1 MRITAV
7 EEYGLRCLL
16 ALARKGPE
24 GQLSISEIA
33 SAEGLSVPYASKLLA
48 ILRRSGLVLA
58 ARGRGGGFSI
68 TREPSDINLYEVLSA
83 LGGPLIDPDHCQKYS
98 GQLQQCVH
106 VEKCSVH
113 DILGGLAGF
122 VQEFLSQTTILD
134 LLNGERS
141 GQQQRDSAH
150 VAIAQSLLKKELNRS
165 HAGRTNLE

>member
-16 ALARKGPE
+16 ALARKGPK

-68 TREPSDINLYEVLSA
+68 TREPSEINLYEVLSA

-150 VAIAQSLLKKELNRS
+150 VAIAQSLLEKELTRS
-165 HAGRTNLE
+165 HVGRTNLE